1 MGRDS
6 AHEREVNSMG
16 TGGGLVVIDFTKQ
29 GNAANFT
36 REGWSVQEPD
46 RIWGVGPRSVL
57 RIPLQASLRT
67 MMLEAEIGPLRAPPA
82 ITAQLLRVRVNGTMI
97 GAMRL
102 TERSMIR
109 CEIDPALAR
118 HDGTQEIQFEF
129 PGFCKL
135 DWFQTIPDGR
145 PLSGWF
151 SFIRLYTTDMFKPG
165 PWFPATHPDFP
176 VINLPPPSPE
186 PASAATS
193 RPIVYTFGLGGTAE
207 QYLGDDWIAG
217 EAGFRWTVAT
227 TARLRLPAPTE
238 PGAYA
243 LRVDA
248 KAALEAGIDAKA
260 ALEAGVDAKAALKAG
275 GDAKAA
281 LEAGGGAKAA
291 LGAGGGAQKVTIV
304 LDGVA
309 ISQLEFDEF
318 GSWVLPL
325 PAELLAGKSLLE
337 FDLIVA
343 GLRPT
348 EIGDGETRLAG
359 VGVSRVAIIPLP
371 SRALLLER
379 GDAKPPRPATV
390 ASDMTPA
397 PDNVTLSDRFGDA
410 TPDAL
415 AAAVETALGVDLA
428 VLARGFESLGADQ
441 GFAHAQ
447 RALGC
452 DMLHLFSGCECGLT
466 ALVQAMTDDL
476 AALIDPAEI
485 KVTTVDG
492 SEARQSI
499 SVAKYNL
506 CWRLPDARGK
516 AMTAREVAV
525 MFGYLRRKF
534 FEGLRAGHKI
544 HVLSLERGICLP
556 RAAALL
562 LELRRHGPA
571 TLLCVEP
578 ATEARRAGTVERVS
592 PGLLRG
598 YVDSAAG
605 GEDGATCLPVP
616 TSLPALTSSQVL
628 TSLQVLTWLQVL
640 GNAALLHRRFGE
652 MMGAR

>member
-1 MGRDS
+1 
-6 AHEREVNSMG
+6 MG

-29 GNAANFT
+29 GNATNFT

-57 RIPLQASLRT
+57 RIPLQASRRT

-97 GAMRL
+97 GTARL
-102 TERSMIR
+102 SERSMMR

-118 HDGTQEIQFEF
+118 RDGTQEIQFEF

-165 PWFPATHPDFP
+165 PWFPASHPDFP
-176 VINLPPPSPE
+176 VITLAPPSPE
-186 PASAATS
+186 PVSAATS

-217 EAGFRWTVAT
+217 EAGFRWTIAT
-227 TARLRLPAPTE
+227 AARLSLPAPAE

-243 LRVDA
+243 LR
-248 KAALEAGIDAKA
+248 IDAKSV
-260 ALEAGVDAKAALKAG
+260 LETS
-275 GDAKAA
+275 GD
-281 LEAGGGAKAA
+281 
-291 LGAGGGAQKVTIV
+291 AQKVTIV

-325 PAELLAGKSLLE
+325 PGELLTGKSLLE

-379 GDAKPPRPATV
+379 GDAEPPRPATV

-397 PDNVTLSDRFGDA
+397 PENVTLSDRFGDA

-415 AAAVETALGVDLA
+415 AAAVEAALGVELA

-447 RALGC
+447 RELGC
-452 DMLHLFSGCECGLT
+452 DMLHLFNGCECGLT
-466 ALVQAMTDDL
+466 AVVQAMTDDL
-476 AALIDPAEI
+476 AGLIDPAEI
-485 KVTTVDG
+485 KVTCVDG
-492 SEARQSI
+492 AEARQSV
-499 SVAKYNL
+499 SVEKYNL
-506 CWRLPDARGK
+506 RWRLPDARGK
-516 AMTAREVAV
+516 TMTARDVAV

-578 ATEARRAGTVERVS
+578 ATEDRRAGTVERIS
-592 PGLLRG
+592 SGLLRG

-605 GEDGATCLPVP
+605 GENGVTWLPVM
-616 TSLPALTSSQVL
+616 
-628 TSLQVLTWLQVL
+628 
-640 GNAALLHRRFGE
+640 GNAALLHRQCGE
-652 MMGAR
+652 MVDAR